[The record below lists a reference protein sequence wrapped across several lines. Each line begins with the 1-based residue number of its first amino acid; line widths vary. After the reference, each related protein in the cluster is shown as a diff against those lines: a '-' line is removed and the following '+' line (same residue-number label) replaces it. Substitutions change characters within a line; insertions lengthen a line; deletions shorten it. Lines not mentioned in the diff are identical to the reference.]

1 MEPLKRISRHKIR
14 AFTLVETMITLI
26 ISVALVMVSNVQL
39 QNYQQQ
45 LVLNNTTRQ
54 VKTSI
59 EQAAR
64 VSAIRHEAMTINYF
78 VNSSL
83 ITFRGRH
90 YSRDLYL
97 DKNIEIYGLKDL
109 TASQKGFIAPR
120 TIKISDHKNSQKIKL
135 QMMWGRAIDD

>member
-1 MEPLKRISRHKIR
+1 M
-14 AFTLVETMITLI
+14 VETMITLI

-64 VSAIRHEAMTINYF
+64 VSAIRH
-78 VNSSL
+78 
-83 ITFRGRH
+83 
-90 YSRDLYL
+90 
-97 DKNIEIYGLKDL
+97 
-109 TASQKGFIAPR
+109 
-120 TIKISDHKNSQKIKL
+120 
-135 QMMWGRAIDD
+135 